1 MAFLTKLGNMLRQT
15 ANRQITSEISAS
27 RPSIYQA
34 LRCMSSSKIFIGG
47 ISFQTDD
54 NGLKEAFDK
63 YGNVVEGIIMDRDTG
78 RSRGF
83 GFVTYTSSEEASSAI
98 QAMDG
103 QDLHGRRVRVN
114 YATERP
120 QRTFNNN
127 YGNYGG
133 GGYGG
138 GGGYSGS
145 GGYGGGGGYGTG
157 GGYGSNYAGQNTYD
171 GGAGNYGAAAGGGSN
186 DGFTNTSVDGGYDG
200 NAGLGYGGGNQFG
213 ANESSGDG
221 LNLDDALDKKSKEDD
236 DAGDFAKRV

>member
-1 MAFLTKLGNMLRQT
+1 MAFLTKVGNMFRQT
-15 ANRQITSEISAS
+15 ANRQITSEISVS
-27 RPSIYQA
+27 GPSIYQA
-34 LRCMSSSKIFIGG
+34 LRYMSSSKLFVGG

-63 YGNVVEGIIMDRDTG
+63 YGNVVEARIIMDLETG

-83 GFVTYTSSEEASSAI
+83 GFITYTSSEEASSAI

-127 YGNYGG
+127 YGNYGCGGYGSGGEGYGSGGGGYGGGGYDSGG

-138 GGGYSGS
+138 GGGYS
-145 GGYGGGGGYGTG
+145 
-157 GGYGSNYAGQNTYD
+157 A
-171 GGAGNYGAAAGGGSN
+171 
-186 DGFTNTSVDGGYDG
+186 V
-200 NAGLGYGGGNQFG
+200 
-213 ANESSGDG
+213 
-221 LNLDDALDKKSKEDD
+221 
-236 DAGDFAKRV
+236 

>member
-1 MAFLTKLGNMLRQT
+1 MAFLTKVGNMFRQT
-15 ANRQITSEISAS
+15 ANRQITSEISVS
-27 RPSIYQA
+27 GPSIYQA
-34 LRCMSSSKIFIGG
+34 LRYMSSSKLFVGG

-63 YGNVVEGIIMDRDTG
+63 YGNVVEARIIMDLETG

-83 GFVTYTSSEEASSAI
+83 GFITYTSSEEASSAI

-133 GGYGG
+133 GGYGSGGEGYGSG
-138 GGGYSGS
+138 GGGYGGGGYGSGG
-145 GGYGGGGGYGTG
+145 GGYGGGGGYSAVLWSQIYDLVIGRFNVKSTG
-157 GGYGSNYAGQNTYD
+157 KY
-171 GGAGNYGAAAGGGSN
+171 
-186 DGFTNTSVDGGYDG
+186 
-200 NAGLGYGGGNQFG
+200 
-213 ANESSGDG
+213 
-221 LNLDDALDKKSKEDD
+221 
-236 DAGDFAKRV
+236 

>member
-63 YGNVVEGIIMDRDTG
+63 YGNVVEARIIMDRDTG

-138 GGGYSGS
+138 GGG
-145 GGYGGGGGYGTG
+145 GYGGGGGGYGTG
-157 GGYGSNYAGQNTYD
+157 GGYGSNYAGQSTYD
-171 GGAGNYGAAAGGGSN
+171 GGAGNYGAAAGGGRS
-186 DGFTNTSVDGGYDG
+186 DGYTNTSVDGGYDG

-221 LNLDDALDKKSKEDD
+221 LNLDDALDKNSKEDD

>member
-1 MAFLTKLGNMLRQT
+1 VF
-15 ANRQITSEISAS
+15 
-27 RPSIYQA
+27 
-34 LRCMSSSKIFIGG
+34 
-47 ISFQTDD
+47 ISFCF
-54 NGLKEAFDK
+54 EFCF
-63 YGNVVEGIIMDRDTG
+63 
-78 RSRGF
+78 S
-83 GFVTYTSSEEASSAI
+83 
-98 QAMDG
+98 

-138 GGGYSGS
+138 GGG
-145 GGYGGGGGYGTG
+145 GYGGGGGGYGTG
-157 GGYGSNYAGQNTYD
+157 GGYGSNYAGQSTYD
-171 GGAGNYGAAAGGGSN
+171 GGAGNYGAAAGGGRS
-186 DGFTNTSVDGGYDG
+186 DGYTNTSVDGGYDG

-221 LNLDDALDKKSKEDD
+221 LNLDDALDKNSKEDD